1 MTDVRRLFRVVG
13 LTAAFFQKGRAQ
25 YNLYYDLRSFNLGFN
40 IGANYSQVKI
50 HYTHLQYNDTN
61 AQGPSMVRVEGI
73 PGINLGL
80 IMNKKLHKYFD
91 LRMIPTVSL
100 QQRNIFFELRDTTL
114 KRRLEASYLYIPLL
128 LKYKSQFYQGYRVY
142 VIGGGQVGINLASD
156 KRVRDNPE
164 LIRTERVD
172 FQWMA
177 GVGMD
182 LYLDKV
188 KFSPE
193 LVYSLGVRNIYD
205 PTGTR
210 FGYVIRS
217 LYMQTITLNLHFE

>member
-1 MTDVRRLFRVVG
+1 MRLDTCKHPIIG
-13 LTAAFFQKGRAQ
+13 AAVLLPIFSLAQ

-50 HYTHLQYNDTN
+50 YYTSLQYSDSN
-61 AQGPSMVRVEGI
+61 ASGPSMVRVEGV

-91 LRMIPTVSL
+91 LRMIPSVSL
-100 QQRNIFFELRDTTL
+100 QQRNILFELRDTIL
-114 KRRLEASYLYIPLL
+114 RRRLEASYLYIPLL
-128 LKYKSQFYQGYRVY
+128 LKYKSQFYKGYRVY

-164 LIRTERVD
+164 LLRTERVD
-172 FQWMA
+172 YQWIA
-177 GVGMD
+177 GIGMD
-182 LYLDKV
+182 LYLDRV
-188 KFSPE
+188 KLSPE
-193 LVYSLGVRNIYD
+193 LTYSLGMRNIYD

-217 LYMQTITLNLHFE
+217 LYMQTITFNLHFE

>member
-1 MTDVRRLFRVVG
+1 MPKIGLVG
-13 LTAAFFQKGRAQ
+13 LASSLLLGQ
-25 YNLYYDLRSFNLGFN
+25 YNLYYDLREFNLGFSM
-40 IGANYSQVKI
+40 GANYSQVKVE
-50 HYTHLQYNDTN
+50 YRDLRYNSSDDV
-61 AQGPSMVRVEGI
+61 GPSFVRIGGV

-91 LRMIPTVSL
+91 LRCIPSVSL
-100 QQRNIFFELRDTTL
+100 QQRNIYFVFRDTTL
-114 KRRLEASYLYIPLL
+114 KRRLEASYLYVPLL
-128 LKYKSQFYQGYRVY
+128 LKYKSQFYKGYRVY

-164 LIRTERVD
+164 ILRTERTD
-172 FQWMA
+172 FQWVA

-188 KFSPE
+188 KLSPE
-193 LVYSLGVRNIYD
+193 LTYSLGIRNIYD

-210 FGYVIRS
+210 FGYVIKS
-217 LYMQTITLNLHFE
+217 LHMQTISFNLQFE

>member
-1 MTDVRRLFRVVG
+1 MHKF
-13 LTAAFFQKGRAQ
+13 FFQSSVVTFSLLPCFAQ

-50 HYTHLQYNDTN
+50 KYHQLDYNNPQST
-61 AQGPSMVRVEGI
+61 APQMVRVEGV

-91 LRMIPTVSL
+91 LRSVLSVSL
-100 QQRNIFFELRDTTL
+100 QQRNILFELRDTVL
-114 KRRLEASYLYIPLL
+114 KRRLEASYLYVPLL
-128 LKYKSQFYQGYRVY
+128 LKYKSQFYKGYRVY
-142 VIGGGQVGINLASD
+142 IMGGGQMGINLASD
-156 KRVRDNPE
+156 KRTRDNPE
-164 LIRTERVD
+164 IIRTERVD
-172 FQWMA
+172 FQWVA
-177 GVGMD
+177 AVGMD

-188 KFSPE
+188 KLSPE
-193 LVYSLGVRNIYD
+193 LLYSLGIRDIYD

-217 LYMQTITLNLHFE
+217 LHMQTLTFNLHFE

>member
-1 MTDVRRLFRVVG
+1 MRLLG
-13 LTAAFFQKGRAQ
+13 AAAAALSPLLAQ
-25 YNLYYDLRSFNLGFN
+25 YNLYYDLRNFNLGFN

-50 HYTHLQYNDTN
+50 RYHQLQYNTQN
-61 AQGPSMVRVEGI
+61 PQAPSMVRVEGV

-91 LRMIPTVSL
+91 LRMIPSVSL
-100 QQRNIFFELRDTTL
+100 QQRNIYFELPDTIL

-128 LKYKSQFYQGYRVY
+128 LKYKSQFYKGYRVY
-142 VIGGGQVGINLASD
+142 VLGGGQVGINLASD

-172 FQWMA
+172 FQWVA

-188 KFSPE
+188 KLSPE
-193 LVYSLGVRNIYD
+193 LTYALGVRNIYD

-217 LYMQTITLNLHFE
+217 LHMQTITLNLHFE

>member
-1 MTDVRRLFRVVG
+1 MTEPFRLTRLLGVV
-13 LTAAFFQKGRAQ
+13 AFTLSPLLAQ
-25 YNLYYDLRSFNLGFN
+25 YNLYYDLRNFNLGFN

-50 HYTHLQYNDTN
+50 RYHQLQYNTPN
-61 AQGPSMVRVEGI
+61 PQGPSMVRVEGI

-91 LRMIPTVSL
+91 LRMIPSVSL
-100 QQRNIFFELRDTTL
+100 QQRNIFFELSDTVL

-128 LKYKSQFYQGYRVY
+128 LKYKSQFYKGYRVY
-142 VIGGGQVGINLASD
+142 VLGGGQVGINLASD

-172 FQWMA
+172 FQWVA

-188 KFSPE
+188 KLSPE
-193 LVYSLGVRNIYD
+193 LTYSLGVRDIYD

-217 LYMQTITLNLHFE
+217 LHMQTITFNLHFE

>member
-1 MTDVRRLFRVVG
+1 MNKIAHLLFIG
-13 LTAAFFQKGRAQ
+13 SIAFSQ
-25 YNLYYDLRSFNLGFN
+25 YNLYYDIRSFNLGFN
-40 IGANYSQVKI
+40 IGVNYNQVKI
-50 HYTHLQYNDTN
+50 EYQHLQYNAPSN
-61 AQGPSMVRVEGI
+61 SSPSMVWIQGI
-73 PGINLGL
+73 PGLNLGL

-91 LRMIPTVSL
+91 LRMIPQVSL
-100 QQRNIFFELRDTTL
+100 QQRNILFELRDTVI

-128 LKYKSQFYQGYRVY
+128 LKYKSQFYKGYRVY
-142 VIGGGQVGINLASD
+142 ILGGGQVGINLASD

-172 FQWMA
+172 FQWIA

-188 KFSPE
+188 KLSPE
-193 LVYSLGVRNIYD
+193 LTYSLGFRDIYD

-210 FGYVIRS
+210 YGYVIRS
-217 LYMQTITLNLHFE
+217 LHMQTITLNLHFE